1 MSYDLSVKSLTI
13 RLPDELAE
21 RLERESRDR
30 GVSKSDLVRE
40 RLSHG
45 APLQPAERSLMD
57 ILEVS
62 WGAKTAARRRRF
74 RSPQKRRIA
83 EAIRAKKLPRR

>member
-40 RLSHG
+40 RLSHSP
-45 APLQPAERSLMD
+45 PLQPAARSLTD
-57 ILEVS
+57 ILEAS
-62 WGAKTAARRRRF
+62 WGAKSSSRRGRF
-74 RSPQKRRIA
+74 RAAHKRRIA
-83 EAIRAKKLPRR
+83 EAIRAKKLPR

>member
-1 MSYDLSVKSLTI
+1 MSMKSLTI

-40 RLSHG
+40 RLSHD
-45 APLQPAERSLMD
+45 APPQPGERSLTD
-57 ILEVS
+57 ILEAS
-62 WGAKTAARRRRF
+62 WGARTSMSRKRF
-74 RSPQKRRIA
+74 RSRQKRQIA
-83 EAIRAKKLPRR
+83 AAIRAKKLPRR

>member
-1 MSYDLSVKSLTI
+1 MSYDRTVKSLTI

-40 RLSHG
+40 RLSHD
-45 APLQPAERSLMD
+45 APLQPAERSLTD
-57 ILEVS
+57 ILAAS
-62 WGAKTAARRRRF
+62 WDAGISVRNRRF
-74 RSPQKRRIA
+74 RSRQKRRIA
-83 EAIRAKKLPRR
+83 AAVRAKKLPR

>member
-1 MSYDLSVKSLTI
+1 MKSLTI

-21 RLERESRDR
+21 RLEQESRER

-40 RLSHG
+40 RLSHHT
-45 APLQPAERSLMD
+45 PLHPVERSLTD
-57 ILEVS
+57 ILEAS
-62 WGAKTAARRRRF
+62 WGAKASVHRRRF

-83 EAIRAKKLPRR
+83 DAIRAKKLPR